1 MEISKGRLTV
11 AGLLTAVSFTTLGA
25 GTAFAFQEHMFS
37 ARNGLQQAENE
48 LRQAEPDKGG
58 HRDAAIGLTQQAID
72 QVNRSAFNTARP
84 TRHRRSRRVLRY
96 TTFANRRSALGI
108 ADCQCTNC

>member
-1 MEISKGRLTV
+1 MNERFALMEISKGRLTV
-11 AGLLTAVSFTTLGA
+11 AGVLTAVSFTTLGG

-58 HRDAAIGLTQQAID
+58 RRDAAIGLTQQAID
-72 QVNRSAFNTARP
+72 QVN
-84 TRHRRSRRVLRY
+84 
-96 TTFANRRSALGI
+96 LGI
-108 ADCQCTNC
+108 QYGAGNPPPP